1 MRAAR
6 SNSTR
11 PCTRTDARR
20 GVAYAAADP
29 KGCLFTMANN
39 GSRAVGCLG
48 AALVLVLVAGVL
60 ALAWARQRDLLP
72 PLMFEQRCVATA
84 GGDSVVLTGE
94 QAYYAAI
101 VAGVGV
107 GRDIGEHGVTIAL
120 ATVYQ
125 ETGIRNL
132 TYGDRDS
139 LGLFQQRPS
148 QDWGTPAQ
156 IVDPWYSS
164 GQFYDA
170 LLQIPGWESGD
181 VNDTA
186 QAVQRSGHPDA
197 YRKHEPNARV
207 LAQVFTGAVSAGL
220 SCFDESVVAGDAAEL
235 RTELE
240 LTFGDLPLT
249 VEGNRLRAATESPED
264 SWAIAAYAVA
274 HAGTQGI
281 ESVATEGRIWRASQR
296 ALPDWVNHPAAPD
309 AGVLLELR

>member
-1 MRAAR
+1 
-6 SNSTR
+6 
-11 PCTRTDARR
+11 
-20 GVAYAAADP
+20 
-29 KGCLFTMANN
+29 MANN
-39 GSRAVGCLG
+39 SSRAVGCLG
-48 AALVLVLVAGVL
+48 AVLVLALVLGVL
-60 ALAWARQRDLLP
+60 ALAWARQRDLIP

-107 GRDIGEHGVTIAL
+107 GRDIGAHGVTIAL

-132 TYGDRDS
+132 NYGDRDS

-156 IVDPWYSS
+156 IIDPWYSS
-164 GQFYDA
+164 GRFYDA
-170 LLQIPGWESGD
+170 LVEIPGWESGD

-197 YRKHEPNARV
+197 YRKHESNARV
-207 LAQVFTGAVSAGL
+207 LAQVFTGAAPAGL
-220 SCFDESVVAGDAAEL
+220 SCFDERVVAGDAEEL

-240 LTFGDLPLT
+240 LTFGA
-249 VEGNRLRAATESPED
+249 LREVPTGSGWAVATGSAEQ

-281 ESVATEGRIWRASQR
+281 ESVATEGRVWRASQR
-296 ALPDWVNHPAAPD
+296 GLPDWVDDPAAPG
-309 AGVLLELR
+309 ARVLLELR